1 MFDLSKSTADWLGD
15 LRLSEALEETDLEE
29 LESHLKDE
37 IEQLMDKGLSEKEA
51 FWVATSRAGTREEL
65 PREYAKVNSRPVWR
79 HRFLWMAVGVL
90 AYLFLS
96 TVIGL
101 LSEGAAVAMV
111 SSGIGSDTFLLLG
124 AGMDSA
130 ALVSFS
136 VQVLL
141 TCAALAC
148 LYLALAR
155 DSLGFSSRLGKA
167 RRSRPRTMILY
178 AAAVA
183 LMPLLV
189 MSQLVVHIVM
199 SRWLAEETVQTAS
212 VAASWGEFIFSILLA
227 VFLVSIVFVLSRSIK
242 PNKKMR
248 LKVSFR

>member
-1 MFDLSKSTADWLGD
+1 MFDLGGSTAAWLGD
-15 LRLSEALEETDLEE
+15 LRQSEALEDEDLEE
-29 LESHLKDE
+29 LETHLKDE

-124 AGMDSA
+124 TGMDLPA
-130 ALVSFS
+130 IVSLS
-136 VQVLL
+136 VQLLL

-148 LYLALAR
+148 LHLALAR
-155 DSLGFSSRLGKA
+155 DILGFSSRLGRT
-167 RRSRPRTMILY
+167 RRSRPRSIILC
-178 AAAVA
+178 AAAVV
-183 LMPLLV
+183 LVPLFLI
-189 MSQLVVHIVM
+189 L
-199 SRWLAEETVQTAS
+199 SRLAVPVTLARLLDTNTYGLA
-212 VAASWGEFIFSILLA
+212 AASASFGEFIFSILLA
-227 VFLVSIVFVLSRSIK
+227 LFLVFVVFVLSRPRKSQ
-242 PNKKMR
+242 PR
-248 LKVSFR
+248 LTQAR